1 MKTLTAQSLFATQ
14 LKLGETPLWH
24 PVERRLYWVDIDAG
38 HLYRSNPELTGY
50 EHYNFNTSLGAY
62 CFRADEG
69 FILASGQGFLTW
81 NLDQDAPEP
90 LWNPLPANRPDVRL
104 NDGKVDP
111 AGRFYA
117 GSMDVDQVKGELYRI
132 DPDGSQ
138 HTVLENIGISNGL
151 GWSPDRK
158 QMYYI
163 DSLRATLYKFDYDL
177 ATGEITNQA
186 PLVVFVE
193 DSEGFQADSVLP
205 DGLCVDGEGCIW
217 VAHWNGWE
225 VRRYDPSGEPLLSVK
240 VPAQRVTACAFGG
253 DNLDQLFITTAQS
266 DLSEAALAKQPLAGN
281 VFVVQTT
288 TKGQP
293 LNFYGQSAS

>member
-1 MKTLTAQSLFATQ
+1 METLTAQSLFATQ

-24 PVERRLYWVDIDAG
+24 PVEKRLYWVNIDDG
-38 HLYRSNPELTGY
+38 QLFRSNTELTDY
-50 EHYNFNTSLGAY
+50 ETYTFDTPLGAY
-62 CFRADEG
+62 CFRADGG
-69 FILASGQGFLTW
+69 FIFATGKGFLSW
-81 NLDQDAPEP
+81 DLGQDAPEL
-90 LWNPLPANRPDVRL
+90 LWNPLPGGQPDVRL

-117 GSMDVDQVKGELYRI
+117 GSMDTDQVKAELYRI

-138 HTVLENIGISNGL
+138 HTILHNIGISNGL

-158 QMYYI
+158 HMYYI
-163 DSLRATLYKFDYDL
+163 DSLRATVYKFDYDL
-177 ATGEITNQA
+177 ATGELTNQQ

-193 DSEGFQADSVLP
+193 DSQGFQADSVLP
-205 DGLCVDGEGCIW
+205 DGLCVDAEGCIW

-225 VRRYDPSGEPLLSVK
+225 IRRYDPTGKPLLSVK

-253 DNLDQLFITTAQS
+253 DQLDQLFITTARS
-266 DLSEAALAKQPLAGN
+266 DLSETVLAEQPLAGN
-281 VFVVQTT
+281 IFVVKTA

-293 LNFYGQSAS
+293 VNFYGQPTA